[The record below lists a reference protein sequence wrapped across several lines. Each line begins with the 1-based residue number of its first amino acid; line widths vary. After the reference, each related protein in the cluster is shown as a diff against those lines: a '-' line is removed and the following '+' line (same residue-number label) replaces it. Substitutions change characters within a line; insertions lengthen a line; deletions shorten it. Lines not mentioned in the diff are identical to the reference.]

1 MKTGGKFE
9 DLNDTFNVS
18 NDVIDAEIVKKE
30 VQEVAKSRPD
40 DVTKDYEYTRGNLYS
55 IIEKGQEAIN
65 GILELAQESE
75 MPRAYEVAG
84 QLIKS
89 VSDATDKLMDLQ
101 KKLKDVEEETQ
112 QKGPNT
118 VNNALFVGSTAELA
132 KLLKNG
138 TKEQNK

>member
-1 MKTGGKFE
+1 
-9 DLNDTFNVS
+9 
-18 NDVIDAEIVKKE
+18 
-30 VQEVAKSRPD
+30 
-40 DVTKDYEYTRGNLYS
+40 
-55 IIEKGQEAIN
+55 
-65 GILELAQESE
+65 

-101 KKLKDVEEETQ
+101 KKLKDVNEESQ

-132 KLLKNG
+132 KLIKTGLP
-138 TKEQNK
+138 QDNK